1 MISTKTNDIT
11 DNNYILPY
19 LNFASIFS
27 ALDIV
32 LTVEP
37 CRNTI
42 EELIVEKFL
51 RTSSVVLD
59 SVTLLICHN
68 QLKRM

>member
-1 MISTKTNDIT
+1 MVILALLLKKPAFGIIDEIHDEQSRIS
-11 DNNYILPY
+11 
-19 LNFASIFS
+19 FVS

-42 EELIVEKFL
+42 DELIVEKFL
-51 RTSSVVLD
+51 RTSNVFLD
-59 SVTLLICHN
+59 KVTLL
-68 QLKRM
+68 MM